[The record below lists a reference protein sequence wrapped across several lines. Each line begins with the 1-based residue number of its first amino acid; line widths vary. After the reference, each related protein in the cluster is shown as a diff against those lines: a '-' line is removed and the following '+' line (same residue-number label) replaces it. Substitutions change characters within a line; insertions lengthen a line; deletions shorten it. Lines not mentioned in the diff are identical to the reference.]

1 MPSPTLAGLVDG
13 FEAVAY
19 GGRPAEPEDV
29 RDARDGWPRV
39 PGEAAAR

>member
-19 GGRPAEPEDV
+19 GGRAAAADDL
-29 RDARDGWPRV
+29 RSARDGWPRV
-39 PGEAAAR
+39 PEEAGAR